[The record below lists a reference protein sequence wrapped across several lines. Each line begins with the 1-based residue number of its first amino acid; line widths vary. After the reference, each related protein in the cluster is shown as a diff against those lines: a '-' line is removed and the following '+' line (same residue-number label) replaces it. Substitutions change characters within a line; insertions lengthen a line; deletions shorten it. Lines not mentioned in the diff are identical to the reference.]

1 MAIRRGNRRDRW
13 RRAAVA
19 ATGAALVMLALA
31 GYGWWRLQL
40 WRPDFAGLRA
50 AGIEAGADSGVI
62 DWHGV
67 RAIGGSFVYLDASA
81 SAFARD
87 PSFLRSLD
95 DARAAG
101 LRVGAVHR
109 YDPCQPGDVQATNFV
124 TLVPRDPTMLPAAVE
139 LSTTADDCPVHVS
152 DGAVESELMTFVNQ
166 IETHSGKPA
175 ILKLSAE
182 FARRYPFAARFDRKL
197 WLTRT
202 LVEPGYAGRPWAMW
216 TANTA
221 LSTDIAEHSVRWV
234 VVRR

>member
-1 MAIRRGNRRDRW
+1 
-13 RRAAVA
+13 
-19 ATGAALVMLALA
+19 MLAVG
-31 GYGWWRLQL
+31 GYGWWRLQQ
-40 WRPDFAGLRA
+40 WRPDPAGYRA
-50 AGIEAGADSGVI
+50 AGIEVGADSGVI

-67 RAIGGSFVYLDASA
+67 QAIGGSFAYLDASA

-101 LRVGAVHR
+101 LKVGALHR

-124 TLVPRDPTMLPAAVE
+124 TLVPRDPAMLAPAVE

-175 ILKLSAE
+175 ILKLSAR
-182 FARRYPFAARFDRKL
+182 FAQRYPFAARFERRL
-197 WLTRT
+197 WLTRA
-202 LVEPGYAGRPWAMW
+202 LIEPGYAGRPWAMW
-216 TANTA
+216 TANSA
-221 LSTDIAEHSVRWV
+221 LSTEIAEHSVRWV
-234 VVRR
+234 VVPR